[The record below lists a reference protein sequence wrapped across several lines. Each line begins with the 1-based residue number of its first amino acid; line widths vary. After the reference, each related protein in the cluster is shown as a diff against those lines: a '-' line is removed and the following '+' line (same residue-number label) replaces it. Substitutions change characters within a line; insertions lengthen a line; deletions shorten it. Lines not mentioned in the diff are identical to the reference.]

1 MKDQI
6 EALHRLQTQD
16 RQLVSIERK
25 LGSIPRRKQEMDRD
39 LAKLE
44 AMLQAETSKLDESRA
59 FRTDQDRQLEDE
71 RDQIRSSKARIS
83 QVKTPRE
90 LNAAQRE
97 LDGTRRLAEKRQTEL
112 TGIDAAI
119 AEAEGRIKG
128 MEGGLAELR
137 DSFVAERER
146 LDQVEAKLTRTYKK
160 ARRNR
165 KGLTEKIDKVTLRR
179 YERVRKRVGG
189 IGFVAVKERRC
200 TACKMAVA
208 HQTYVSLRNAEFIA
222 LCESCGRMLYWGG
235 LFPDEGKP
243 EETKRK
249 EAPAPAA
256 ASND

>member
-44 AMLQAETSKLDESRA
+44 AMLESETSKLDESRA

-71 RDQIRSSKARIS
+71 RDQIRNSKARIS
-83 QVKTPRE
+83 NVKTPRE

-97 LDGTRRLAEKRQTEL
+97 LDGTRRLAEKRQSEL
-112 TGIDAAI
+112 TGIDTAI
-119 AEAEGRIKG
+119 SEAEGRIKG
-128 MEGGLAELR
+128 MEGGLIELR
-137 DSFVAERER
+137 ESFVSERER
-146 LDQVEAKLTRTYKK
+146 LDKIEGKLTRTYKK

-165 KGLTEKIDKVTLRR
+165 SSLTEKVDKATLRR

-189 IGFVAVKERRC
+189 IGFVAVRERRC

-208 HQTYVSLRNAEFIA
+208 HQTYVSLRNAEVIA

-235 LFPDEGKP
+235 MFPDEGKP
-243 EETKRK
+243 KETERK
-249 EAPAPAA
+249 EAPVEATP
-256 ASND
+256 ND

>member
-25 LGSIPRRKQEMDRD
+25 LSSIPRRKQEMDRD

-44 AMLQAETSKLDESRA
+44 AMLQAETNKLNESLA

-71 RDQIRSSKARIS
+71 RDQIRSSKTRIS

-97 LDGTRRLAEKRQTEL
+97 LDGTRRLAEKRQEEL
-112 TGIDAAI
+112 TKIDAAM

-128 MEGGLAELR
+128 MEGGLTELR
-137 DSFVAERER
+137 EGFDAERVR
-146 LDQVEAKLTRTYKK
+146 LDEVEAKLTRTYKK

-165 KGLTEKIDKVTLRR
+165 KSLTEQIDKVTLRR

-189 IGFVAVKERRC
+189 IGFVGVRERRC
-200 TACKMAVA
+200 TACKMAVP
-208 HQTYVSLRNAEFIA
+208 HQTYVSLRNAELIA

-235 LFPDEGKP
+235 LFPDENKP

-249 EAPAPAA
+249 EAPAAA
-256 ASND
+256 TPND